1 MLTLKWIK
9 TLLLTGVEECSALAG
24 VSILVF
30 SFFLARVEIWCAASE
45 DPSAKLTAGYVRA
58 VLLGVIIKQEV

>member
-9 TLLLTGVEECSALAG
+9 KLLLTGVEECSALAG
-24 VSILVF
+24 VGILFF
-30 SFFLARVEIWCAASE
+30 SFFLARGEVCRATSE
-45 DPSAKLTAGYVRA
+45 KPSSELAAGYVRA